1 MYASLGEALN
11 EIAAQIKGKIPQKSK
26 IYINTTYT
34 RKKQNRKVIL
44 TSYVLDRGKNSCN
57 CYIFLREGK
66 IYPIYLYNMI
76 Q

>member
-1 MYASLGEALN
+1 MYANLGEVLN
-11 EIAAQIKGKIPQKSK
+11 EIAAQINGE
-26 IYINTTYT
+26 NEHL
-34 RKKQNRKVIL
+34 RKVIL

>member
-11 EIAAQIKGKIPQKSK
+11 EIAAQINGE
-26 IYINTTYT
+26 NEHL
-34 RKKQNRKVIL
+34 RKVIL